1 MRRQDR
7 EITSPDAVRSIVQR
21 ARVFHLA
28 MVDEGRP
35 YVLPLS
41 YGYDGTSIYLHCAS
55 EGRKL
60 DILRRFPQV
69 CFTISVDE
77 ELIRGDRP
85 CDWSFRYRNVVGEG
99 TVHFVEGE
107 DEKRRG
113 LDAVMRQYGGEGG
126 DYPSEVL
133 ARTTILRIDIASLS
147 GKQAGYE

>member
-1 MRRQDR
+1 MRRQEG
-7 EITSPDAVRSIVQR
+7 EITSPDVVRSILHR
-21 ARVFHLA
+21 GRLLYLA

-41 YGYDGTSIYLHCAS
+41 YGYDGTSIYLHCAP

-60 DILRRFPQV
+60 DILRHFPHV

-77 ELIRGDRP
+77 ELVRGDRP
-85 CDWSFRYRNVVGEG
+85 CDCSFCYRSVIGEG

-113 LDAVMRQYGGEGG
+113 LDALMGQYGGEGG
-126 DYPSEVL
+126 EYPAESL
-133 ARTTILRIDIASLS
+133 ARTTILRIDVASLS
-147 GKQAGYE
+147 GKQSGYE